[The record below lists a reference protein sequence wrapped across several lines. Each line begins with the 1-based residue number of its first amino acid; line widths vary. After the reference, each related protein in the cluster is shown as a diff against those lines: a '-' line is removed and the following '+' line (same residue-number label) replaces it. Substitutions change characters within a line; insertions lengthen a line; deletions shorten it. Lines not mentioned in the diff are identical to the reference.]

1 MFITAIGL
9 FALAALAGAT
19 MAIQHF
25 RGHTPPRLALAIL
38 HGALA
43 ASGLLVLLLAVM
55 KTGLSGAP
63 AIALGLLLVAALGGF
78 TLLSFHLRR
87 RALPSPLVLG
97 HGLLAVA
104 GFLVLL
110 AAVMV

>member
-1 MFITAIGL
+1 MFIAIGL
-9 FALAALAGAT
+9 FAVAALAGAT

-25 RGHTPPRLALAIL
+25 RGRTPPPLGLAML
-38 HGALA
+38 HGVLA

-55 KTGLSGAP
+55 KAGVSGPP
-63 AIALGLLLVAALGGF
+63 AIALGLFLVAALGGF

-87 RALPSPLVLG
+87 RALPSALVLG

-110 AAVMV
+110 VAVLA